1 MEDASGKPA
10 TTAATAFVDAL
21 TRLGAKKIAIGA
33 PWSKTMDKPMVDFME
48 TSGFEVVHSEVV
60 GFVASIELGRV
71 GPAKAYALGLRTDR
85 PDADAI
91 LTRVEEANVNFRP
104 LQDEPVTPFRCLPK
118 LDVDDDAVIREI
130 FCPYQPV
137 QDPHEEVGIK
147 VLVAE
152 ITT

>member
-1 MEDASGKPA
+1 VAEANVCKSPD
-10 TTAATAFVDAL
+10 
-21 TRLGAKKIAIGA
+21 IG
-33 PWSKTMDKPMVDFME
+33 DY
-48 TSGFEVVHSEVV
+48 FEVDPES
-60 GFVASIELGRV
+60 
-71 GPAKAYALGLRTDR
+71 
-85 PDADAI
+85 
-91 LTRVEEANVNFRP
+91 RVEEANVNFRP

-130 FCPYQPV
+130 FCPHQLV

>member
-1 MEDASGKPA
+1 VAEANIRKSSD
-10 TTAATAFVDAL
+10 
-21 TRLGAKKIAIGA
+21 IGHY
-33 PWSKTMDKPMVDFME
+33 
-48 TSGFEVVHSEVV
+48 FEVDLES
-60 GFVASIELGRV
+60 
-71 GPAKAYALGLRTDR
+71 
-85 PDADAI
+85 
-91 LTRVEEANVNFRP
+91 RVEEAHVNFRAV
-104 LQDEPVTPFRCLPK
+104 QNEPVTPFRCLPK